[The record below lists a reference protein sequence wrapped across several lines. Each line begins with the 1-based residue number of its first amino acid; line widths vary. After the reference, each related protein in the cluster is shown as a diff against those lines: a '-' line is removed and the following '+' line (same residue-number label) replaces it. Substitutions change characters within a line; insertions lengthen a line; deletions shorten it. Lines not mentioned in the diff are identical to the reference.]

1 MEVETSIIN
10 PLINVIFNGFD
21 VILLFYFILF
31 YLLLPLATIENFNVV
46 ETLSENAVIVYQTHK
61 VRATS

>member
-1 MEVETSIIN
+1 METSIIN

-21 VILLFYFILF
+21 VILLFFF
-31 YLLLPLATIENFNVV
+31 FFFLLPLATIENFNVV
-46 ETLSENAVIVYQTHK
+46 ETLSDNAVIVYQTHK